1 MIRINL
7 IEGGQQKRA
16 RSARG
21 GDLMGGGAVSPGLK
35 NGLLMLAGAV
45 LLVFG
50 HYFWLQHQADQLA
63 RSIHAARVEQAR
75 LAALQ
80 QDYNENTKRKQELTA
95 RIAVIED
102 LKKNQSGPTDL
113 LQTLSRTVSGARQVW
128 LVSAAEKN
136 GDVTLVGNALS
147 MDAVAKLMNE
157 LLRSGFFRDVQLKES
172 VQRAVAGTGN
182 ESNGAFNFT
191 LVALRPQ
198 AGKS

>member
-7 IEGGQQKRA
+7 IEGGQKRA
-16 RSARG
+16 RATRG
-21 GDLMGGGAVSPGLK
+21 GDLLGSASVTPSLK
-35 NGLLMLAGAV
+35 IGLLIVAGAV

-50 HYFWLQHQADQLA
+50 HYFWLQHQADQLEHA
-63 RSIHAARVEQAR
+63 IHAAQVEQAR
-75 LAALQ
+75 LSALQ

-113 LQTLSRTVSGARQVW
+113 LQTLARTVNGARQVW
-128 LVSAAEKN
+128 LISMSEKN

-157 LLRSGFFRDVQLKES
+157 LLRSGYFRDVQLKES
-172 VQRAVAGTGN
+172 VQRSVAGNDTA
-182 ESNGAFNFT
+182 GAFNFT